1 MNKKTIQ
8 KLILALSIGVILI
21 IILLLTLRSDEEK
34 EQKKEEQEIANV
46 EKTQKIVTDED
57 RIETYDFLIVANCI
71 KSYLSGINQNSSRF
85 YGRDENNNYTIVV
98 SQEEINKSVYNLL
111 SSEYIEKN
119 NITIENVYE
128 YVPKLTQDVMFVP
141 IDMKLKKGENVNKY
155 MIYGYTVDFEYNFME
170 DIYVIVN
177 LDIDNKT
184 YSVEPIDKNEYEKGN
199 IQNNNIKVEQNDN
212 NKFPYQ
218 QLSEEYR
225 IKEYFRNYKTM
236 LLSNEEKAYQ
246 FLNKEY
252 KEKSFGNIDNFKKY
266 IKDKKETIKIATL
279 SEYHAKIE
287 EEYTQ
292 YIEKDE
298 KENYYIFNISDTNP
312 TQFDVMLDIYIIG
325 SLEVQENYKKA
336 EEREKVTINTM
347 KFISGINDKNYYYT
361 YNILADTFKNNQFQ
375 KQEDFEQYVKENFF
389 EKNTVKDSEFK
400 QEGKNYIYDLTITDE
415 EGNTKKLTIIMQL
428 QEGTD
433 FIMSFSIE

>member
-1 MNKKTIQ
+1 
-8 KLILALSIGVILI
+8 
-21 IILLLTLRSDEEK
+21 
-34 EQKKEEQEIANV
+34 
-46 EKTQKIVTDED
+46 
-57 RIETYDFLIVANCI
+57 
-71 KSYLSGINQNSSRF
+71 
-85 YGRDENNNYTIVV
+85 
-98 SQEEINKSVYNLL
+98 
-111 SSEYIEKN
+111 
-119 NITIENVYE
+119 
-128 YVPKLTQDVMFVP
+128 MFVP

-389 EKNTVKDSEFK
+389 EKNTVKDNEFK